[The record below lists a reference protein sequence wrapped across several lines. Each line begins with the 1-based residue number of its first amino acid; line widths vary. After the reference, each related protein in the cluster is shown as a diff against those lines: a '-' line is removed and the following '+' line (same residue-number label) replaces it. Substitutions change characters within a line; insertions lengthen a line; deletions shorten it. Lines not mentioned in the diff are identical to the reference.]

1 MILWIGNKILERKFT
16 KWCKWETKIYWSWF
30 IEYIKNQENMSDRL
44 HCVVTTNKRQ
54 QKSNH
59 NAQIVLSLG
68 MEHINIDIPIPI
80 NGLYSVWIFNG
91 I

>member
-1 MILWIGNKILERKFT
+1 
-16 KWCKWETKIYWSWF
+16 
-30 IEYIKNQENMSDRL
+30 MSDRL

-80 NGLYSVWIFNG
+80 NGLYYTLYEVSMVFKDSNMEIFHFT
-91 I
+91 IW